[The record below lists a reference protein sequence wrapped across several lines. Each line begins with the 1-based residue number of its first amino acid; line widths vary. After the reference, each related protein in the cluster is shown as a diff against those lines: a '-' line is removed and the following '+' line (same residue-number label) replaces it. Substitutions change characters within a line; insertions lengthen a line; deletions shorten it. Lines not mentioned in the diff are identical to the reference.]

1 MAERKNKMRKVEQV
15 LRDAAVIIQPLWRP
29 VFTLAAANVHGYRP
43 HPARQMQLSK
53 VWMS

>member
-1 MAERKNKMRKVEQV
+1 
-15 LRDAAVIIQPLWRP
+15 